1 MTCATTCHHHHRMR
15 TMPTNLST
23 AVTTQAFNS
32 GTYGAIT
39 ASFVRELA
47 VKLEGRSTTFLDI
60 SLEASHSWPNGI
72 FQNSRYLQLV
82 LRDGCVQTISK
93 SYKLPTFRK
102 AKAAT
107 PEAVVKVVNRYLARV
122 AEMEG

>member
-1 MTCATTCHHHHRMR
+1 
-15 TMPTNLST
+15 MPTNLS
-23 AVTTQAFNS
+23 AAITTQAFNS

-47 VKLEGRSTTFLDI
+47 VTLEGRSTTFLDI

-72 FQNSRYLQLV
+72 FQNARYLQLV
-82 LRDGCVQTISK
+82 LRDGSVQAIAK

-102 AKAAT
+102 TKAAT
-107 PEAVVKVVNRYLARV
+107 PEAVVQVVNRYLARIEEDQDK
-122 AEMEG
+122 A